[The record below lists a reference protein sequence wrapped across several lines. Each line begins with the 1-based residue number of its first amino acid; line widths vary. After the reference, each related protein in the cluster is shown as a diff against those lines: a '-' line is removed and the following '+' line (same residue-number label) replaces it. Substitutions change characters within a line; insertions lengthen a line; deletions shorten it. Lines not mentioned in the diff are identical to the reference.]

1 MKLNPEFAKYQDAAG
16 YWCVDSGEFRG
27 RRSELT
33 AANHLS
39 LELAREYMSLI
50 GDTPESDANGKI
62 VVRDENG
69 VALARLTR
77 PE

>member
-1 MKLNPEFAKYQDAAG
+1 MGVLTPKSFEEGAA
-16 YWCVDSGEFRG
+16 
-27 RRSELT
+27 ELAT
-33 AANHLS
+33 ANHLS

-50 GDTPESDANGKI
+50 GDTPESDANGK
-62 VVRDENG
+62 VLVRDENG